1 MRRTLAQIAA
11 EHDTDKHQ
19 SGYIERYARL
29 LEPLRDQPIRMPEMG
44 VFRGGSLSM
53 WSEYFPHGTIV
64 GLDLSPN
71 PLSRMP
77 DRTHFVQGSQDDTAL
92 LDRIGDEFA
101 PDGFDIVI
109 DDAAHIGT
117 VARTSF
123 LNLFPHHLKPGGL
136 YVLEDWGTGYW
147 PSWPGGAMFRNR
159 RQEIQALAQQTVG
172 PDGYP
177 AVDPN
182 FTCHN
187 FGMVG
192 LVKELVD
199 EVAWNDICS
208 PRGNPETEPRASA
221 ITEMSVSLG
230 LVVMRKAMV

>member
-1 MRRTLAQIAA
+1 MLRTLAEIAA
-11 EHDTDKHQ
+11 KHDTDKQQ
-19 SGYIERYARL
+19 SGYIQRYAKL
-29 LEPLRDQPIRMPEMG
+29 FDPLRDRPIRMLELG
-44 VFRGGSLSM
+44 VFRGGSLAM
-53 WSEYFPHGTIV
+53 WSEYFPLGTIV
-64 GLDLSPN
+64 GVDLSPN
-71 PLSRMP
+71 PLAQMP
-77 DRTHFVQGSQDDTAL
+77 DRTHFVQGSQDDVAL
-92 LDRIGDEFA
+92 LDKIGDQFA
-101 PDGFDIVI
+101 PDGFDIII

-123 LNLFPHHLKPGGL
+123 LNLFPHHLKPGGI

-159 RQEIQALAQQTVG
+159 RAEISALAQQTVG

-187 FGMVG
+187 FGMAG

-208 PRGNPETEPRASA
+208 SRGNPEAEKRGS
-221 ITEMSVSLG
+221 IISEMTIHLGQVVLYKSL
-230 LVVMRKAMV
+230 L